1 MELNSVKNDA
11 PQSFVVSTPLSEGL
25 PLKNSPLASLVTWIK
40 HQRTQEALTGY
51 IFIFPAVV
59 GFIIFFALPAVR
71 GLSISFTNW
80 NLLTPAE
87 NVGFQN
93 YQRLFNDPSFWNS
106 VQVTVKYVAFNI
118 PLQIIL
124 AMGLAVFM
132 DRVFQKSAWLRSII
146 VIPWLLPGVVVALL
160 WMWMLDNRLGIIN
173 EILNGLGLPSQPFLG
188 SVDQVIPSIALIN
201 IWRYM
206 GYTSILLFAGLKT
219 IPQQLYDAASIDG
232 ASGVRQF
239 WSVTLPLLRPVLAF
253 VLITH
258 IIGSFQI
265 FDTIAVTTG
274 GGPVKA
280 SQVLY
285 WYIYEFAFV
294 RFNMG
299 YATAIATVLFV
310 VLVGITLIQ
319 MRFFRANSAD
329 LADFS

>member
-1 MELNSVKNDA
+1 MSSS
-11 PQSFVVSTPLSEGL
+11 PRISFMTRMR
-25 PLKNSPLASLVTWIK
+25 
-40 HQRTQEALTGY
+40 HQRTQEALLAY
-51 IFIFPAVV
+51 LFIFPAMV
-59 GFIIFFALPAVR
+59 GFTIFFALPAIR
-71 GLSISFTNW
+71 GLLISFTDW
-80 NLLTPAE
+80 NLLTPP
-87 NVGFQN
+87 NYVGLQN
-93 YQRLFNDPSFWNS
+93 YQRLFNDPGFWNS
-106 VQVTVKYVAFNI
+106 VGVTVKYVAFNI
-118 PLQIIL
+118 PLQIII

-132 DRVFQKSAWLRSII
+132 DRVSQKSAWLRGII

-160 WMWMLDNRLGIIN
+160 WMWMLDVRLGIIN
-173 EILNGLGLPSQPFLG
+173 EILSILGLPTQPFLG

-201 IWRYM
+201 IWRYS
-206 GYTSILLFAGLKT
+206 GYTSILIFAGLKT

-232 ASGVRQF
+232 ASKLRQF

-274 GGPVKA
+274 GGPVRA
-280 SQVLY
+280 SQVIY

-299 YATAIATVLFV
+299 YATTIATVLFI
-310 VLVGITLIQ
+310 VLVGITIIQ
-319 MRFFRANSAD
+319 MRFFRANNAD

>member
-1 MELNSVKNDA
+1 MENDVS
-11 PQSFVVSTPLSEGL
+11 QSFVPDMPLSESR
-25 PLKNSPLASLVTWIK
+25 PLKNSRRASFAEWMK
-40 HQRTQEALTGY
+40 NQRTQEALTGY
-51 IFIFPAVV
+51 LFIFPAIV
-59 GFIIFFALPAVR
+59 GFIVFFAVPAVR
-71 GLSISFTNW
+71 GLLISFTNW

-87 NVGFQN
+87 YVGLQN

-106 VQVTVKYVAFNI
+106 VQVTIKYVLFNI

-124 AMGLAVFM
+124 AMALAVFM

-146 VIPWLLPGVVVALL
+146 IIPWLLPGVVVALL
-160 WMWMLDNRLGIIN
+160 WMWMLDNRLGIVN
-173 EILNGLGLPSQPFLG
+173 EILNGLGIASQPFLG

-201 IWRYM
+201 VWRYV

-219 IPQQLYDAASIDG
+219 IPQQLYDAGAIDG
-232 ASGVRQF
+232 ASGARQF
-239 WSVTLPLLRPVLAF
+239 WSITLPLLRPVLAF

-258 IIGSFQI
+258 IIGSFQV

-299 YATAIATVLFV
+299 YATTIATVLFI

>member
-1 MELNSVKNDA
+1 MN
-11 PQSFVVSTPLSEGL
+11 TPLSERL
-25 PLKNSPLASLVTWIK
+25 PFKSSRRASLSAWLKNG
-40 HQRTQEALTGY
+40 RTQEALTGY
-51 IFIFPAVV
+51 LFIFPAVV

-71 GLSISFTNW
+71 GLLISFTNW
-80 NLLTPAE
+80 NLLTPPE
-87 NVGFQN
+87 YVGLQN
-93 YQRLFNDPSFWNS
+93 YQKLLGDANFWNS
-106 VQVTVKYVAFNI
+106 VQVTIKYVIFNI
-118 PLQIIL
+118 PLQVIL
-124 AMGLAVFM
+124 AMALAVFM
-132 DRVFQKSAWLRSII
+132 DRVFQKSAWLRNII

-160 WMWMLDNRLGIIN
+160 WMWMLDNRLGIVN
-173 EILNGLGLPSQPFLG
+173 EVLNVLGLPSQAFLG

-201 IWRYM
+201 IWRYV
-206 GYTSILLFAGLKT
+206 GYTSILIFAGLKT
-219 IPQQLYDAASIDG
+219 IPQQLYDAAAIDG
-232 ASGVRQF
+232 ANGARQF

-299 YATAIATVLFV
+299 YSTTIATVLFV
-310 VLVGITLIQ
+310 VLVGVTLLQ

>member
-1 MELNSVKNDA
+1 MEEDA
-11 PQSFVVSTPLSEGL
+11 SKSFVINTPLSEGP
-25 PLKNSPLASLVTWIK
+25 PLKNNRQVSLAAWIK
-40 HQRTQEALTGY
+40 NRRRQEALTGY

-71 GLSISFTNW
+71 GLLISFTDW
-80 NLLTPAE
+80 NLLTPAKY
-87 NVGFQN
+87 VGLQN
-93 YQRLFNDPSFWNS
+93 YQRLFSDPNFWNS
-106 VQVTVKYVAFNI
+106 VQVTIKYVVFNI
-118 PLQIIL
+118 PLQVIL
-124 AMGLAVFM
+124 AMALAVFM
-132 DRVFQKSAWLRSII
+132 DRVFQKSAWLRNII
-146 VIPWLLPGVVVALL
+146 IIPWLLPGVVVALL

-173 EILNGLGLPSQPFLG
+173 ALLNAVGIPSQAFLG

-201 IWRYM
+201 IWRYV
-206 GYTSILLFAGLKT
+206 GYTSILIFAGLKT

-232 ASGVRQF
+232 ATGFQQF
-239 WSVTLPLLRPVLAF
+239 WRVTLPLLRPVLAF

-265 FDTIAVTTG
+265 FDTIAVTSG

-299 YATAIATVLFV
+299 YATTIATVLFV
-310 VLVGITLIQ
+310 VLVGVTMIQ
-319 MRFFRANSAD
+319 MRFFRANNAD

>member
-1 MELNSVKNDA
+1 MSPSSKTSA
-11 PQSFVVSTPLSEGL
+11 SI
-25 PLKNSPLASLVTWIK
+25 LKGYFLRSGPRASLTTK
-40 HQRTQEALTGY
+40 LSHQRTREAVIGY
-51 IFIFPAVV
+51 LFILPAVL
-59 GFIIFFALPAVR
+59 GFALFYALPALR
-71 GLSISFTNW
+71 GLLISFTNW

-87 NVGFQN
+87 YVGLQN
-93 YQRLFNDPSFWNS
+93 YQRLLNDPGFWNS
-106 VQVTVKYVAFNI
+106 VQVTVRYVAFNI
-118 PLQIIL
+118 PLQIIIAMAL
-124 AMGLAVFM
+124 ALFM
-132 DRVFQKSAWLRSII
+132 DRVSQKAAWLRNII
-146 VIPWLLPGVVVALL
+146 IIPWLLPGVVVALL
-160 WMWMLDNRLGIIN
+160 WMWMMDNRLGIIN
-173 EILNGLGLPSQPFLG
+173 ELLNGIGIPSQPFLG

-201 IWRYM
+201 IWRYA

-232 ASGVRQF
+232 ASGFRQF

-265 FDTIAVTTG
+265 FDTIAVTSG
-274 GGPVKA
+274 GGPVRA

-310 VLVGITLIQ
+310 ALVGVTLVQ
-319 MRFFRANSAD
+319 MRFFRASSAD

>member
-1 MELNSVKNDA
+1 MKND
-11 PQSFVVSTPLSEGL
+11 VVVQASLSESF
-25 PLKNSPLASLVTWIK
+25 PLKNSRRFSFGAWIK
-40 HQRTQEALTGY
+40 NQKTQEALTAY

-71 GLSISFTNW
+71 GLLISFTDW

-87 NVGFQN
+87 YVGLQN
-93 YQRLFNDPSFWNS
+93 YERLFRDANFWNS
-106 VQVTVKYVAFNI
+106 VGVTIKYVAFNI

-124 AMGLAVFM
+124 AMALAVFM
-132 DRVFQKSAWLRSII
+132 DRVFQKSAWLRNII
-146 VIPWLLPGVVVALL
+146 IIPWLLPGVVVALL
-160 WMWMLDNRLGIIN
+160 WMWMLDNRLGVVN
-173 EILNGLGLPSQPFLG
+173 ELLNLLGIPSQPFLG

-201 IWRYM
+201 VWRYV
-206 GYTSILLFAGLKT
+206 GYTSILIFAGLKT
-219 IPQQLYDAASIDG
+219 IPQQLYEAASIDG
-232 ASGVRQF
+232 ASGFRQF

-299 YATAIATVLFV
+299 YSTTIATVLFV
-310 VLVGITLIQ
+310 VLVIATMIQ

-329 LADFS
+329 LADFN

>member
-1 MELNSVKNDA
+1 VENDA
-11 PQSFVVSTPLSEGL
+11 AHTMGVKTPLSEGI
-25 PLKNSPLASLVTWIK
+25 PLKKNRQLSFTAWRK
-40 HQRTQEALTGY
+40 NRRTQEAITAY
-51 IFIFPAVV
+51 IFIFPAVM
-59 GFIIFFALPAVR
+59 GFLVFFALPAVR
-71 GLSISFTNW
+71 GLLISFTNW
-80 NLLTPAE
+80 NLLTPADY
-87 NVGFQN
+87 VGIQN
-93 YQRLFNDPSFWNS
+93 YQRLFNDPNFWNS
-106 VQVTVKYVAFNI
+106 VTVTLKYVLFNI
-118 PLQIIL
+118 PLQIVL
-124 AMGLAVFM
+124 AMALAIFM
-132 DRVFQKSAWLRSII
+132 DRVFQKSAWLRNII
-146 VIPWLLPGVVVALL
+146 IIPWLLPGVVVALL

-173 EILNGLGLPSQPFLG
+173 EMLNALGIPNQPFLG
-188 SVDQVIPSIALIN
+188 SIDQVIPSIALIN
-201 IWRYM
+201 VWRYV
-206 GYTSILLFAGLKT
+206 GYTAILIFAGLKT

-232 ASGVRQF
+232 ASGLRQF

-258 IIGSFQI
+258 IIGSFQV

-299 YATAIATVLFV
+299 YATTIATVLFI
-310 VLVGITLIQ
+310 VLVGVTMIQ

>member
-1 MELNSVKNDA
+1 MSQFLKIQAATAKGPALRNSR
-11 PQSFVVSTPLSEGL
+11 G
-25 PLKNSPLASLVTWIK
+25 ASLLAWLGK
-40 HQRTQEALTGY
+40 QRTREALIGY
-51 IFIFPAVV
+51 LFILPALI
-59 GFIIFFALPAVR
+59 GFIIFYALPAVR
-71 GLSISFTNW
+71 GLLISFTNW

-87 NVGFQN
+87 YVGFQN
-93 YQRLFNDPSFWNS
+93 YQRLFNDPGFWNS
-106 VQVTVKYVAFNI
+106 VQVTVRYVAFNI
-118 PLQIIL
+118 PLQIIIAMAL
-124 AMGLAVFM
+124 ALFM
-132 DRVFQKSAWLRSII
+132 DRVSQRSAWLRNII
-146 VIPWLLPGVVVALL
+146 IIPWLLPGVVVALL
-160 WMWMLDNRLGIIN
+160 WMWMLDNRLGIVN
-173 EILNGLGLPSQPFLG
+173 AFLNSIGIPSQPFLG

-201 IWRYM
+201 IWRYA

-232 ASGVRQF
+232 ADGVRQF
-239 WSVTLPLLRPVLAF
+239 WNITLPLLRPVLAF

-265 FDTIAVTTG
+265 FDTIAVTSG
-274 GGPVKA
+274 GGPVRA

-310 VLVGITLIQ
+310 ALVGVTLIQ
-319 MRFFRANSAD
+319 MRFFRANNAD

>member
-1 MELNSVKNDA
+1 MEHDA
-11 PQSFVVSTPLSEGL
+11 SKSFVSTTVLSEGTSL
-25 PLKNSPLASLVTWIK
+25 NNKQPPSLVERFK
-40 HQRTQEALTGY
+40 DGKTQEALTGY
-51 IFIFPAVV
+51 LFIFPAVV
-59 GFIIFFALPAVR
+59 GFVIFFAVPAVR
-71 GLSISFTNW
+71 GLLVSFTNW

-87 NVGFQN
+87 YVGLQN
-93 YQRLFNDPSFWNS
+93 YERLFSDSSFWNS
-106 VQVTVKYVAFNI
+106 VQVTLKYVLFNI
-118 PLQIIL
+118 PLQIVL
-124 AMGLAVFM
+124 AMALAVFM
-132 DRVFQKSAWLRSII
+132 DRVFQKSAWLRGII

-160 WMWMLDNRLGIIN
+160 WMWMLDNRLGIVN
-173 EILNGLGLPSQPFLG
+173 ELLNALGITSQPFLG

-201 IWRYM
+201 IWRYV
-206 GYTSILLFAGLKT
+206 GYTSILMFAGLKT

-232 ASGVRQF
+232 ASGWRQF

-258 IIGSFQI
+258 IVGSFQI

-299 YATAIATVLFV
+299 YATTIATVLFV

>member
-1 MELNSVKNDA
+1 MDNDA
-11 PQSFVVSTPLSEGL
+11 SQSLVVNTSTAEGL
-25 PLKNSPLASLVTWIK
+25 ALKNRRRASLVARLK
-40 HQRTQEALTGY
+40 NQRTQEALTGY

-59 GFIIFFALPAVR
+59 GFVLFFALPAVR
-71 GLSISFTNW
+71 GLLISFTSW
-80 NLLTPAE
+80 NLLTAPQY
-87 NVGFQN
+87 VGTDN
-93 YQRLFNDPSFWNS
+93 YERLINDPNFWNS
-106 VQVTVKYVAFNI
+106 VRVTIKYVIFNI
-118 PLQIIL
+118 PAQVIV
-124 AMGLAVFM
+124 AMALAVFM
-132 DRVFQKSAWLRSII
+132 DRVYQRSAWLRNII
-146 VIPWLLPGVVVALL
+146 IIPWLLPGVVVALL
-160 WMWMLDNRLGIIN
+160 WMWMLDFRLGIIN
-173 EILNGLGLPSQPFLG
+173 EILNTIGLPSQPFLG

-201 IWRYM
+201 IWRYV

-219 IPQQLYDAASIDG
+219 IPQQLYDSAAIDG
-232 ASGVRQF
+232 ASGLRQF
-239 WSVTLPLLRPVLAF
+239 WSITLPLLRPVLAF

-299 YATAIATVLFV
+299 YATTIATVLFV
-310 VLVGITLIQ
+310 VLVAITFIQ
-319 MRFFRANSAD
+319 MRFFRANKAD

>member
-1 MELNSVKNDA
+1 MVN
-11 PQSFVVSTPLSEGL
+11 TPLTERFR
-25 PLKNSPLASLVTWIK
+25 LKNSRHASFSAWIK
-40 HQRTQEALTGY
+40 NQRNQEALTGY
-51 IFIFPAVV
+51 LFIFPAVV

-71 GLSISFTNW
+71 GLLISFTNW
-80 NLLTPAE
+80 NLLTPPE
-87 NVGFQN
+87 YVGLQN

-106 VQVTVKYVAFNI
+106 VQVTIKYVIFNI
-118 PLQIIL
+118 PLQVL
-124 AMGLAVFM
+124 FAMALAVFM
-132 DRVFQKSAWLRSII
+132 DRIFQKSAWLRGII

-160 WMWMLDNRLGIIN
+160 WMWMLDNRLGIVN
-173 EILNGLGLPSQPFLG
+173 EILNGLGLPSQSFLG
-188 SVDQVIPSIALIN
+188 SVNQVIPSIALIN
-201 IWRYM
+201 IWRYV

-219 IPQQLYDAASIDG
+219 IPQQLYDAAAIDG
-232 ASGVRQF
+232 ASGLRQF
-239 WSVTLPLLRPVLAF
+239 WSVTLPLLKPVLAF

-299 YATAIATVLFV
+299 YATTIATVLFV
-310 VLVGITLIQ
+310 VLVGVTLLQ

>member
-1 MELNSVKNDA
+1 MENDTS
-11 PQSFVVSTPLSEGL
+11 QSFVVNTPLSEGL
-25 PLKNSPLASLVTWIK
+25 RLKNNRHASLTARIK
-40 HQRTQEALTGY
+40 HKRTQEALIGY
-51 IFIFPAVV
+51 LFIFPAVV

-71 GLSISFTNW
+71 GLLISFTDW

-87 NVGFQN
+87 YVGLQN
-93 YQRLFNDPSFWNS
+93 YQRLFNDPNFWNS
-106 VQVTVKYVAFNI
+106 VQVTIKYVLFNI

-124 AMGLAVFM
+124 AMALAVFM
-132 DRVFQKSAWLRSII
+132 DRVFQQSAWLRNII
-146 VIPWLLPGVVVALL
+146 IIPWLLPGVVVALL
-160 WMWMLDNRLGIIN
+160 WMWMLDNRLGIVN
-173 EILNGLGLPSQPFLG
+173 EILNSAGFPSQPFLG

-201 IWRYM
+201 IWRYA

-232 ASGVRQF
+232 ASGLRQF

-299 YATAIATVLFV
+299 YATAIATVLFI
-310 VLVGITLIQ
+310 VLVSVTLIQ

>member
-1 MELNSVKNDA
+1 M
-11 PQSFVVSTPLSEGL
+11 
-25 PLKNSPLASLVTWIK
+25 
-40 HQRTQEALTGY
+40 
-51 IFIFPAVV
+51 
-59 GFIIFFALPAVR
+59 GFIIFFALPAIR
-71 GLSISFTNW
+71 GLLISFTDW
-80 NLLTPAE
+80 NLLTPAKY
-87 NVGFQN
+87 VGLQN
-93 YQRLFNDPSFWNS
+93 YQLLFNDASFWNS
-106 VQVTVKYVAFNI
+106 VQVTTKYVLFNI

-124 AMGLAVFM
+124 AMALAIFM
-132 DRVFQKSAWLRSII
+132 DRVFQKSAWLRNII

-160 WMWMLDNRLGIIN
+160 WMWMLDNRLGIVN
-173 EILNGLGLPSQPFLG
+173 ELLSMVGLPAQPFLG

-201 IWRYM
+201 IWRYV
-206 GYTSILLFAGLKT
+206 GYTSILIFAGLKT

-232 ASGVRQF
+232 ASGVQQF

-265 FDTIAVTTG
+265 FDTIAVTSG

-294 RFNMG
+294 RFKMG
-299 YATAIATVLFV
+299 YATTIATVLFV
-310 VLVGITLIQ
+310 VLVGVTFIQ
-319 MRFFRANSAD
+319 MRFFRANNAD

>member
-1 MELNSVKNDA
+1 VKNDA
-11 PQSFVVSTPLSEGL
+11 VVSPLPKNL
-25 PLKNSPLASLVTWIK
+25 PLKNSRPSAFAVWIK
-40 HQRTQEALTGY
+40 NQRTREALTGY
-51 IFIFPAVV
+51 LFIFPAVV
-59 GFIIFFALPAVR
+59 GFLIFFALPAVR
-71 GLSISFTNW
+71 GLLISFTNW

-87 NVGFQN
+87 YIGLQN
-93 YQRLFNDPSFWNS
+93 YQRLFNDANFWNS
-106 VQVTVKYVAFNI
+106 VQVTLKYVLFNI
-118 PLQIIL
+118 PVQVVV
-124 AMGLAVFM
+124 AMAIAVFM
-132 DRVFQKSAWLRSII
+132 DRVFKRSAWLRTII

-160 WMWMLDNRLGIIN
+160 WMWMLDNRLGIVN
-173 EILNGLGLPSQPFLG
+173 EILNGLGIPSQPFLG
-188 SVDQVIPSIALIN
+188 SVGQVIPSIALIN
-201 IWRYM
+201 TWRYV

-232 ASGVRQF
+232 ASGLRQF

-299 YATAIATVLFV
+299 YATAIATVLFI
-310 VLVGITLIQ
+310 VLVGVTMIQ